1 MEDDEEYTK
10 NNNLIINHNSKDYRC
25 STVNDSK
32 PRKAFGGNKKS
43 RLLVKL
49 LIIKL

>member
-1 MEDDEEYTK
+1 MEDDEEYNK
-10 NNNLIINHNSKDYRC
+10 NNNQIINHNNKDYRC
-25 STVNDSK
+25 STVNASK
-32 PRKAFGGNKKS
+32 PRKATGGNKKS